1 MIHYEA
7 EMIQRYAR
15 DGIQGVFLCGIG
27 EQVDY
32 YLTLKLYDDPTAD
45 VDSLLEEFFQ
55 LYFGKAAGP
64 MKRFYTLIE
73 ETYSNP
79 ENWPQDGGFHQTEAL
94 AWGTLGTEARM
105 AQLKDL
111 HGRGRCRRC

>member
-1 MIHYEA
+1 
-7 EMIQRYAR
+7 
-15 DGIQGVFLCGIG
+15 
-27 EQVDY
+27 
-32 YLTLKLYDDPTAD
+32 
-45 VDSLLEEFFQ
+45 
-55 LYFGKAAGP
+55 

-105 AQLKDL
+105 AKLKACMDEAVAADDDPVIKTRIERWRVGVWEYMVS
-111 HGRGRCRRC
+111 GRKAYLQKLESGPAQH